1 MYGLKMLDRQILTDE
16 VKEAVDVRQF
26 IDAVHRIATPAA
38 VVGEILT
45 VETDHVVYFFGAGI
59 DFALVFG
66 VYLIVTQD
74 AQTFILS
81 AGAILNVL

>member
-1 MYGLKMLDRQILTDE
+1 MYGLQMLDRQILTDE
-16 VKEAVDVRQF
+16 VKEAVDVCEF
-26 IDAVHRIATPAA
+26 INAIHWITTPAA
-38 VVGEILT
+38 VVGEILP

-74 AQTFILS
+74 T
-81 AGAILNVL
+81 